1 MDADGRE
8 GLIASLRGAAPFH
21 GLAERELEAVAD
33 AGTVE
38 DRPAG
43 AIVFEQGEPSDALYV
58 VERGSV
64 VVSKHVHNEVD
75 IVLTRFQPG
84 DFFGEMGLFDEAPRS
99 ATAQADVESHLWML
113 KRAAFNEILTKHT
126 EIAAKICYRMV
137 GVFIHRLRATN
148 EQAREAVRWGLE
160 ATGYS
165 PIGDPALLGRKST

>member
-1 MDADGRE
+1 MADVPAFLRTV
-8 GLIASLRGAAPFH
+8 SLFQDLDGSTLGTLSSLLVPKRIRAGEVVF
-21 GLAERELEAVAD
+21 RELD
-33 AGTVE
+33 
-38 DRPAG
+38 
-43 AIVFEQGEPSDALYV
+43 PSDALYV

>member
-1 MDADGRE
+1 MADVPAFLRTV
-8 GLIASLRGAAPFH
+8 SLFQDLDGSTLGTLSSLLVPKRIRAGEIVF
-21 GLAERELEAVAD
+21 RELD
-33 AGTVE
+33 A
-38 DRPAG
+38 
-43 AIVFEQGEPSDALYV
+43 SDALYV